1 LEARRP
7 RFPVTRRRSRRI
19 STRGLTPNRGDNV
32 TSWRRAAKVGAQAP
46 PVTRMWRQRDI
57 AEKADIVRK
66 AGRSEY
72 GSIRT
77 AQFLWKRLFCQMNFR
92 PVLIASP
99 PVITALLIGLK
110 GVLNPKVQVQSRHG
124 VTL

>member
-1 LEARRP
+1 MTVL
-7 RFPVTRRRSRRI
+7 
-19 STRGLTPNRGDNV
+19 
-32 TSWRRAAKVGAQAP
+32 
-46 PVTRMWRQRDI
+46 WRQREV
-57 AEKADIVRK
+57 AEKAAIVRK

-77 AQFLWKRLFCQMNFR
+77 AQFLWKRLSCQMNFLAKPSR

-110 GVLNPKVQVQSRHG
+110 GVLNPKVQVQARHG